1 MRILVVRIGRA
12 GDIVMST
19 PALNAVFDKH
29 PDAEVTV
36 LTSPD
41 GRRLL
46 KNFHPR
52 LDGIWAWDR
61 TGLFGFLNKKAIK
74 KKIAESTFD
83 IIYCFDTDRQ
93 ITSLFNDSTA
103 NFYGHTSHDPSRHCA
118 SSYLHII
125 EQAAGKLGKEYYAYL
140 PVDSKASVRVNEELE
155 QCGITPEDTV
165 IMLHPSYSG
174 YTTNPV
180 KAFLNRNNRSLI
192 HRFWPSENFAE
203 LADKLASYKTGDG
216 ISPKVIIDLIPDEA
230 PLGQDIINISH
241 DSVILLQ
248 VKPDFERYKALIK
261 RADLLIAPNTGPM
274 HIAAAVDTKVVALFS
289 DWNPVDCGP
298 FMNPSRYKIIRAEDM
313 LNPEQGLA
321 AINSET
327 VFTACKSLLH

>member
-19 PALNAVFDKH
+19 PALNAIFDKH
-29 PDAEVTV
+29 PDADITV

-46 KNFHPR
+46 KDFHPR
-52 LDGIWAWDR
+52 LSDIWVWDR

-74 KKIAESTFD
+74 QKIAKNTFD
-83 IIYCFDTDRQ
+83 IIYCLDTDKR
-93 ITSLFNDSTA
+93 ITSLFSNNTA
-103 NFYGHTSHDPSRHCA
+103 IFHSHTSHDPSRHCA

-125 EQAAGKLGKEYYAYL
+125 EQAEGKLDKDYYAYL
-140 PVDSKASVRVNEELE
+140 PVDSKASVRVDEELE
-155 QCGITPEDTV
+155 QRGITRKDTI

-180 KAFLNRNNRSLI
+180 KAYLNRNNRSLI

-203 LADKLASYKTGDG
+203 LADKLAPYRTDDG
-216 ISPKVIIDLIPDEA
+216 ITPKVIIDLIPDEA
-230 PLGQDIINISH
+230 PLGQDIINNSH
-241 DSVILLQ
+241 DSVTLLQ

-261 RADLLIAPNTGPM
+261 RADLLVAPNTGPM
-274 HIAAAVDTKVVALFS
+274 HIAAAVGTKVVALFS

-298 FMNPSRYKIIRAEDM
+298 FMDPSQFKIIRAEDM
-313 LNPEQGLA
+313 PDSEYGLA
-321 AINSET
+321 AISPAT
-327 VFTACKSLLH
+327 VFTACKNLLN